1 LNHRLRTETWT
12 RKRRRAF
19 VGEAENGLEKKMATT
34 LPTVFVFVMCMTDQ
48 HCVVA
53 EPKNTYK
60 TFAECTQQVAVGGP
74 EIIQKNAEA
83 NREIKAANG
92 VVLPEVVKVEC
103 RPQVADWFIKQL
115 NP

>member
-1 LNHRLRTETWT
+1 M
-12 RKRRRAF
+12 
-19 VGEAENGLEKKMATT
+19 EKKMATT

-53 EPKNTYK
+53 EPENTYK